1 MNSFLPEMIDKD
13 ELLTLIPH
21 RNRMCLINRVNKYN
35 LQENSIEAEYDITE
49 DCLFYDF
56 ENSGVPAWV
65 GFEFIAQSIS
75 AFIGIKD
82 RINGLPVKEGFILG
96 VSHMQ
101 IDLPFFR
108 KNSIIT
114 INSIELDNLDPIY
127 IFDGKVSIDGKKVL
141 AGKLTVMEVNSDHKK
156 QINEHAPKQS

>member
-1 MNSFLPEMIDKD
+1 MNNLINKE

-21 RNRMCLINRVNKYN
+21 RDRMCLISRVNNYN
-35 LQENSIEAEYDITE
+35 LPENSIEAEYDITE

-75 AFIGIKD
+75 ALIGIKD
-82 RINGLPVKEGFILG
+82 KINGLPVKEGFILG
-96 VSHMQ
+96 VSHMH
-101 IDLPFFR
+101 IDLPFFS

-114 INSIELDNLDPIY
+114 INSTELENLDPIY
-127 IFDGKVSIDGKKVL
+127 IFDGKISINGKKVL
-141 AGKLTVMEVNSDHKK
+141 AGKVTVMEVSSEQRK
-156 QINEHAPKQS
+156 QIIKEKEN

>member
-1 MNSFLPEMIDKD
+1 MNNIIGRD

-21 RNRMCLINRVNKYN
+21 RNRMCLLSRVNRYN
-35 LQENSIEAEYDITE
+35 LQECSIEAEYDITD
-49 DCLFYDF
+49 DCMFYDF

-82 RINGLPVKEGFILG
+82 KINCVPIKEGFILG

-101 IDLPFFR
+101 IDLPFFG

-114 INSIELDNLDPIY
+114 INSRELENLDPIY
-127 IFDGKVSIDGKKVL
+127 IFDGRISVDGKKVL
-141 AGKLTVMEVNSDHKK
+141 AGKVTVMEVSSEQKK
-156 QINEHAPKQS
+156 GIAN

>member
-1 MNSFLPEMIDKD
+1 MNINFPEMIDKD
-13 ELLTLIPH
+13 KLLGFIPH
-21 RNRMCLINRVNKYN
+21 RDRMCLLSRVNKYN

-49 DCLFYDF
+49 DCLFYDI

-75 AFIGIKD
+75 AYIGI
-82 RINGLPVKEGFILG
+82 RNMINGLPVKKGFILG

-101 IDLPFFR
+101 TDLPFFR
-108 KNSIIT
+108 KNCIIT

-127 IFDGKVSIDGKKVL
+127 IFDGKISIDGKKVL
-141 AGKLTVMEVNSDHKK
+141 AGKVTVMEAGGNH
-156 QINEHAPKQS
+156 